1 VETETDSW
9 QQSAVSAISSRP
21 DPFVRAS
28 ARLAA
33 FFVAAIALLLLVVSF
48 ALYFSFTANIR
59 SNVEGN
65 FATER
70 AQNAFVARTVDHM
83 RAEILLVDGAVLVLV
98 SGAGFLLARRT
109 LRPIQRNLEAQKRFV
124 SNASHDLRTPLAVIK
139 ANLEIAQRYGAQA
152 DDRDVAVSSSLE
164 EVDRMGRMVE
174 DMLTLSRIDAR
185 QEELRFSVV
194 DLSQL
199 LARIVEKM
207 QPLAAGEAV
216 RLDLVADADLNALCD
231 ADHVERA
238 LVNVVRNAVQHSPSG
253 STVEIGA
260 TRAHDRVEVAIHD
273 RGPGIDGDDLPHVF
287 EPYYRAGEA
296 RSPGRGNSGLG
307 LAITW
312 WIVEQHG
319 GTIDVSSAPGL
330 GTAVMVSLPLAGAS

>member
-1 VETETDSW
+1 
-9 QQSAVSAISSRP
+9 
-21 DPFVRAS
+21 
-28 ARLAA
+28 LAA

-174 DMLTLSRIDAR
+174 DMLT
-185 QEELRFSVV
+185 
-194 DLSQL
+194 QL

>member
-1 VETETDSW
+1 
-9 QQSAVSAISSRP
+9 
-21 DPFVRAS
+21 
-28 ARLAA
+28 
-33 FFVAAIALLLLVVSF
+33 
-48 ALYFSFTANIR
+48 
-59 SNVEGN
+59 
-65 FATER
+65 
-70 AQNAFVARTVDHM
+70 
-83 RAEILLVDGAVLVLV
+83 VLT
-98 SGAGFLLARRT
+98 SGVGFLLARRT
-109 LRPIQRNLEAQKRFV
+109 LRPIQRNLEAQKRFI

-139 ANLEIAQRYGAQA
+139 ANLEIAQRYGGQA
-152 DDRDVAVSSSLE
+152 DDRDIAVSSSLE

-174 DMLTLSRIDAR
+174 DMLILSRIDAR

-207 QPLAAGEAV
+207 RPLAAGEAV

-253 STVEIGA
+253 GVVEIGA
-260 TRAHDRVEVAIHD
+260 ARARDRVEVAIHD
-273 RGPGIDGDDLPHVF
+273 RGPGIDGGELPHIF